1 MYIITDTHKIYI
13 GDQLYA
19 AGGSSVIDPS
29 NIDLS
34 DYATKN
40 YVTTAINAID
50 LPSKISKKNPA
61 PTGMLAKFTSEGD
74 IESSSIAATDVS
86 SAMAAANNITIIT
99 QTAYDALDPKI
110 KNRIYV
116 TSDTNKIYIGDKEY
130 TSDANTVGDYI
141 PIIAA
146 TPTNANENKIPLITD
161 VGTLKPSTYTLQGLI
176 DYFIG
181 AGGFLTK
188 DDLTVLTQAE
198 YDEL

>member
-19 AGGSSVIDPS
+19 AGGASSAIDPS

-40 YVTTAINAID
+40 YVTTAI
-50 LPSKISKKNPA
+50 S
-61 PTGMLAKFTSEGD
+61 
-74 IESSSIAATDVS
+74 
-86 SAMAAANNITIIT
+86 NI
-99 QTAYDALDPKI
+99 
-110 KNRIYV
+110 
-116 TSDTNKIYIGDKEY
+116 
-130 TSDANTVGDYI
+130 VGDYI

-146 TPTNANENKIPLITD
+146 TPINANENKIPLITD

-181 AGGFLTK
+181 ARGFLTK

-198 YDEL
+198 YDGL